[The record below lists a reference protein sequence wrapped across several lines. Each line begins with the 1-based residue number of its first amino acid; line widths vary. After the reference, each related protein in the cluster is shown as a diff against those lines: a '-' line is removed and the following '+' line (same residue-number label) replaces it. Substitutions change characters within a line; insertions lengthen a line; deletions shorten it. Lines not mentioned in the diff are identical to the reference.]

1 MECGPPDSSAGAP
14 GGGREPQSGCGA
26 GGVEGMGAES
36 RDRLCPRNSGAEAVC
51 ELKLQAPGMCFIV
64 LSDFTS

>member
-1 MECGPPDSSAGAP
+1 MDLLTAQLAP
-14 GGGREPQSGCGA
+14 RVVGESLRAVVGK